1 MLKDKLIHNFESIE
15 NSENF
20 YINEK
25 DYIKD
30 GLVYCYKC
38 NTPKQS
44 KCKALDREWL
54 MPALWECQTIARD
67 LEEKKRH
74 EEETKREIERMKN
87 AGFADHELKK
97 FTFEADD
104 MKNEKISKFSKN
116 YAKDFKKYLKEG
128 KGILFFGDVGTGKT
142 YFACAIANE
151 LIEKGYTCHVTNF
164 ARVVN
169 RIAST
174 FDKQAIID
182 SLNSYQILVIDDL
195 AAERDTDYMNE
206 IVWNVIDSRYR
217 ARKPI
222 IITTNLTSGEMF
234 NPVNVSKKRVYS
246 RLLEMCIPVEVRG
259 EDRRKK
265 EINKNL
271 QYYDELL
278 KG

>member
-1 MLKDKLIHNFESIE
+1 MLKDKLINNFESIE
-15 NSENF
+15 KNEKF
-20 YINEK
+20 YINDK

-38 NTPKQS
+38 NTPKQA
-44 KCKALDREWL
+44 KCRALDREWL
-54 MPALWECQTIARD
+54 MPALCECQTIARD

-104 MKNEKISKFSKN
+104 LKNEKISKFSRN

-169 RIAST
+169 RVAST
-174 FDKQAIID
+174 YDKQAIID

-206 IVWNVIDSRYR
+206 IVWNVIDTRYR

-222 IITTNLTSGEMF
+222 IITTNLTSSELF

-265 EINKNL
+265 ELNKNL

>member
-1 MLKDKLIHNFESIE
+1 MLKDKLINNFESIE
-15 NSENF
+15 NSEKF

-25 DYIKD
+25 DYMKD
-30 GLVYCYKC
+30 GIVYCYKC

-44 KCKALDREWL
+44 KRKALGREWI
-54 MPALWECQTIARD
+54 MPALCECQTLARD

-74 EEETKREIERMKN
+74 EEETKREIERLKN

-104 MKNEKISKFSKN
+104 LKNEKISKFSKN

-174 FDKQAIID
+174 YDKQAIID
-182 SLNSYQILVIDDL
+182 SLNSYQFLVIDDL

-222 IITTNLTSGEMF
+222 VITTNLTSAELF
-234 NPVNVSKKRVYS
+234 NPINVSKKRVYS

-265 EINKNL
+265 ELNKNL